1 MAARHCLSRADFQ
14 PELLGLVVG
23 RLPLADRVRFGAVCR
38 PWRRAA
44 RQEPLPPPL
53 PWLNLP
59 DGTFLSVPGGEIHRM
74 PVPEDAVCHGSV
86 GSWLF
91 LERSS
96 GEFSLVN
103 PFSGDA
109 VRFPEQSDSGL
120 PGHPISFK
128 LVLLSTQ
135 EDLSPDF
142 PFAVLTITSC
152 FEAAISFCRLRDA
165 SATTFTVPDR
175 DRICDVGFFDGK
187 MYALSPSKLY
197 AIEPGSSSKGEP
209 TATVPHIERIV
220 DAVDNPGLICRS
232 IAGESH
238 VCVYWGYLAES
249 SGKLLQVRRLIGC
262 LSTLPDKE
270 RVKHSRTLSFEV
282 FEADLSAGSR
292 VKWRRV
298 GDLGGRALFV
308 SRQSS
313 RSLPASECGAR
324 EDCIYFVCD
333 YDDDDDAAPDP
344 TRDVLRRVRHE
355 ERGDHASAAGYCG
368 GAATRMQRA
377 PGMVFS
383 Y

>member
-1 MAARHCLSRADFQ
+1 M
-14 PELLGLVVG
+14 
-23 RLPLADRVRFGAVCR
+23 
-38 PWRRAA
+38 
-44 RQEPLPPPL
+44 
-53 PWLNLP
+53 
-59 DGTFLSVPGGEIHRM
+59 
-74 PVPEDAVCHGSV
+74 
-86 GSWLF
+86 
-91 LERSS
+91 
-96 GEFSLVN
+96 
-103 PFSGDA
+103 
-109 VRFPEQSDSGL
+109 
-120 PGHPISFK
+120 
-128 LVLLSTQ
+128 
-135 EDLSPDF
+135 
-142 PFAVLTITSC
+142 
-152 FEAAISFCRLRDA
+152 
-165 SATTFTVPDR
+165 
-175 DRICDVGFFDGK
+175 
-187 MYALSPSKLY
+187 
-197 AIEPGSSSKGEP
+197 
-209 TATVPHIERIV
+209 
-220 DAVDNPGLICRS
+220 CRS
-232 IAGESH
+232 IAGENH
-238 VCVYWGYLAES
+238 ICVYWSYLAES

-292 VKWRRV
+292 VRWRRV

-333 YDDDDDAAPDP
+333 YDDDDAAPDP

>member
-91 LERSS
+91 LRRPG
-96 GEFSLVN
+96 GEFSLAN
-103 PFSGDA
+103 PLSGDA
-109 VRFPEQSDSGL
+109 VRLPEQYDPDL
-120 PGHPISFK
+120 PGYPISFK
-128 LVLLSTQ
+128 PVLL
-135 EDLSPDF
+135 L
-142 PFAVLTITSC
+142 
-152 FEAAISFCRLRDA
+152 
-165 SATTFTVPDR
+165 
-175 DRICDVGFFDGK
+175 
-187 MYALSPSKLY
+187 YALSLSKLY
-197 AIEPGSSSKGEP
+197 AIDTGSSSKGEP
-209 TATVPHIERIV
+209 TARDPHIERIA
-220 DAVDNPGLICRS
+220 DAADDNPGFMCRS
-232 IAGESH
+232 IAGENH
-238 VCVYWGYLAES
+238 ICVYWSYLAES

-282 FEADLSAGSR
+282 FEADLSADSR
-292 VKWRRV
+292 VRWRRV

-333 YDDDDDAAPDP
+333 YDDDDAAAPDP
-344 TRDVLRRVRHE
+344 TRDCGVFDMRSGVITPLLPDTVVVRPQGCKG
-355 ERGDHASAAGYCG
+355 RPACYS
-368 GAATRMQRA
+368 QN
-377 PGMVFS
+377 V
-383 Y
+383 